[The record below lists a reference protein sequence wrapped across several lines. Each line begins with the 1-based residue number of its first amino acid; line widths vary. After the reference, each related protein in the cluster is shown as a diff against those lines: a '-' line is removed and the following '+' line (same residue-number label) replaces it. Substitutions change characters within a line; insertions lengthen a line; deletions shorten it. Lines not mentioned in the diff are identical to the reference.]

1 VERLCLHTMSARAAG
16 GMRSGIHQSSLA
28 ASFGGSARAEV
39 AERVAAAGERT
50 AHEQNLV
57 ANPGLRLAQIWRRV
71 TAGPAAPAEQIARDV
86 AEHSLLGAQVGDTIP
101 AAEGGGGPAA
111 AAQLMLMPMPAMT
124 RTRRRRKRRA
134 PSRPR
139 SRSCPRHTP
148 SPDGHTTPV
157 CGWPLGWC
165 ALPRLTALAY

>member
-1 VERLCLHTMSARAAG
+1 MHTMSARAAG

-111 AAQLMLMPMPAMT
+111 AAADADADASDDEDEAEEEEESAEPP
-124 RTRRRRKRRA
+124 
-134 PSRPR
+134 
-139 SRSCPRHTP
+139 
-148 SPDGHTTPV
+148 
-157 CGWPLGWC
+157 PLKIVPETHAVARWSHDTC
-165 ALPRLTALAY
+165 VRLAPRLVRSTSCDSPRVLI

>member
-1 VERLCLHTMSARAAG
+1 MSARAAG

-71 TAGPAAPAEQIARDV
+71 TTGPAAPAEQIARDV

-101 AAEGGGGPAA
+101 AAEGGGGRGPAA
-111 AAQLMLMPMPAMT
+111 AAGNTAADADADASDDEDEAEEEEESAEPP
-124 RTRRRRKRRA
+124 
-134 PSRPR
+134 
-139 SRSCPRHTP
+139 
-148 SPDGHTTPV
+148 
-157 CGWPLGWC
+157 PLKIVPETHAVARWSHDTC
-165 ALPRLTALAY
+165 VRLAPRLVRSTSCDSPRVLI